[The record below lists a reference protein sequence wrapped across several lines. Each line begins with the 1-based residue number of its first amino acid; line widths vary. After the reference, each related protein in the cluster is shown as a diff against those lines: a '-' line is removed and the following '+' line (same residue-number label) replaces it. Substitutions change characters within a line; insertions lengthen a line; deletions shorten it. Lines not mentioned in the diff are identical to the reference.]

1 LARVRPSSQ
10 IASMPETELLAAV
23 PPRHSIAPTL
33 AEMAPI
39 GPAEAAARAVLRV

>member
-10 IASMPETELLAAV
+10 IASTPETALLPAI
-23 PPRHSIAPTL
+23 PPRHSIVPTL
-33 AEMAPI
+33 AEMAAI